1 MNQIIIGSGNGGF
14 MLIYIIALAA
24 LLYFLMIRPQ
34 KKHQDKHKQML
45 NALKIDDRI
54 LTVGGI
60 TGYVRDLNDTYI
72 YVEIADGLVIEL
84 NRQYVATVL
93 QEDDVEDETD
103 ELPAEDAEEIE
114 SVEQNEAAEE
124 AEEATEAV
132 EDAEEKKVEEKN

>member
-1 MNQIIIGSGNGGF
+1 MSQIIIGSGNGGF
-14 MLIYIIALAA
+14 MLLYIIVLAA

-45 NALKIDDRI
+45 NALKVDDRI

-93 QEDDVEDETD
+93 QEDDVEDAED
-103 ELPAEDAEEIE
+103 ELPEEDVEEIE
-114 SVEQNEAAEE
+114 TVEQIEE
-124 AEEATEAV
+124 VEETRTETV
-132 EDAEEKKVEEKN
+132 ENTDREKVEEKN

>member
-1 MNQIIIGSGNGGF
+1 MSQIIIGSGNGGF
-14 MLIYIIALAA
+14 MLLYIIVLAA

-45 NALKIDDRI
+45 NALKVDDRI

-93 QEDDVEDETD
+93 QEDDVEDAED
-103 ELPAEDAEEIE
+103 ELPEEDVEEIE
-114 SVEQNEAAEE
+114 TVEQIEE
-124 AEEATEAV
+124 VEETRTETV
-132 EDAEEKKVEEKN
+132 ENTDGEKVEEKN

>member
-1 MNQIIIGSGNGGF
+1 M
-14 MLIYIIALAA
+14 
-24 LLYFLMIRPQ
+24 
-34 KKHQDKHKQML
+34 
-45 NALKIDDRI
+45 
-54 LTVGGI
+54 
-60 TGYVRDLNDTYI
+60 RDLNDTYI

-124 AEEATEAV
+124 ATEAV